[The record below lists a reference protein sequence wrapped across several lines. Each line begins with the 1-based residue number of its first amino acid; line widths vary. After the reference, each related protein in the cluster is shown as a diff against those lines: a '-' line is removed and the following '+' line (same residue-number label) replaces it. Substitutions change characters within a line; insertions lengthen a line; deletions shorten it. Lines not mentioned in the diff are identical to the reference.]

1 MAIRLHMMEVSHTA
15 CGLLVSENPFDKKPT
30 LGFSATGALK
40 RSDFGVSSFVPI
52 IGDVVTIS
60 IDAEFNQG
68 S

>member
-1 MAIRLHMMEVSHTA
+1 M
-15 CGLLVSENPFDKKPT
+15 
-30 LGFSATGALK
+30 GALK

-52 IGDVVTIS
+52 IEDVVTIS

>member
-1 MAIRLHMMEVSHTA
+1 MAGSLSRWRGHCTISRMV
-15 CGLLVSENPFDKKPT
+15 GKP
-30 LGFSATGALK
+30 GGGATS
-40 RSDFGVSSFVPI
+40 RSGINWAYNFAPI